1 MRGERLGVRNDPARV
16 RAAGDPTPGGGASTS
31 GLLDDRTRKRH
42 PLASS
47 SPPPVQCTIPNPLAF
62 LLVFFTGRKGE
73 IFTGMRIEYSKGER
87 ASKEL
92 ILLNRQTSFEA
103 SGRKMKVLLIFPPDW
118 FPSEPYLSLPSLT
131 AVLRKAGHTVVQKD
145 VNLEMWDWYFSE
157 DFLKKVLRKV
167 PQQLDRLRK
176 LANKRDLTDWE
187 MDVQLALCDVTRQRI
202 DELIKKAEKAKA
214 IVRGEVFYDIDQLE
228 WAIQVFREVTQT
240 ISLVYAP
247 ARICM
252 PPMETDLSYKVYAS
266 NEVIEAVN
274 DQQVNVYRDVFEQ
287 LVKPVIEAEKPDV
300 VGISIVLQQQIFST
314 MTFCALIKEQF
325 PHIHVTI
332 GGNTVTRLRDVL
344 PQSPL
349 FQFFDSAVVY
359 EGETAFVQLVEA
371 VGAKRDLGSV
381 PNTIYKDDKGV
392 HESAL
397 SYAEHMA
404 ELPPPDFDGLPL
416 QKYFVPTNVLPYL
429 ATRGCYWGRC
439 EFCDHGE
446 GYTAG
451 YRSKKI
457 QDVLAEIRFLKDKY
471 GVRHFH
477 FTDESYPPALFRK
490 LARGLVEEKMD
501 IFWTT
506 HMRFEKSLLEDGVWE
521 DAKQS
526 GCRYLHFG
534 YESGVERVL
543 KLMDK
548 ATTTEIMTKHLK
560 YTAEAGIWNHC
571 MGFFGFPGETREEAW
586 QSVEFLEQNKN
597 YVHSLG
603 FGTFD
608 LGRHNPVAKHPERWG
623 VTAYKNP
630 EWDLALDYYFTVK
643 NGLSIEEAERVF
655 QEFERNHYSGWD
667 LRLYIREYIFL
678 YICKFGLKKLPDL
691 QYQAAKIAGHTPT
704 LAGKM

>member
-1 MRGERLGVRNDPARV
+1 
-16 RAAGDPTPGGGASTS
+16 
-31 GLLDDRTRKRH
+31 
-42 PLASS
+42 
-47 SPPPVQCTIPNPLAF
+47 
-62 LLVFFTGRKGE
+62 
-73 IFTGMRIEYSKGER
+73 MRIEYSKGQR
-87 ASKEL
+87 ASDEL
-92 ILLNRQTSFEA
+92 IQLHRKASFES
-103 SGRKMKVLLIFPPDW
+103 SGRKMKVMLIFPPDW

-131 AVLRKAGHTVVQKD
+131 SVLRKAGHTVIQKD

-157 DFLKKVLRKV
+157 DFLKRVLRRV

-176 LANKRDLTDWE
+176 LSKKRELADWE

-214 IVRGEVFYDIDQLE
+214 IVRGETFYDIDQLE

-266 NEVIEAVN
+266 NDVIDAVN
-274 DQQVNVYRDVFEQ
+274 DEQVNVYRDVFDQ
-287 LVKPVIEAEKPDV
+287 IVKPVLEAEKPDV
-300 VGISIVLQQQIFST
+300 VGISIVLQQQIFSS
-314 MTFCALIKEQF
+314 MTFCALIKQQF

-344 PQSPL
+344 SQSPL

-359 EGETAFVQLVEA
+359 EGETAFLQLVEA
-371 VGAKRDLGSV
+371 VGAKRDLSGV
-381 PNTIYKDDKGV
+381 PNTIYKDAKGV
-392 HESAL
+392 HESPL
-397 SYAEHMA
+397 SYAEDMA

-416 QKYFVPTNVLPYL
+416 SKYFVPTNVLPYL

-457 QDVLAEIRFLKDKY
+457 QDVLADIKYLRDKY

-490 LARGLVEEKMD
+490 LARGLVESKMD

-506 HMRFEKSLLEDGVWE
+506 HMRFEKSLLEDAVWE
-521 DAKQS
+521 DAKNS

-543 KLMDK
+543 QLMDK

-560 YTAEAGIWNHC
+560 LTADAGIWNHC
-571 MGFFGFPGETREEAW
+571 MGFFGFPGETKEEAW
-586 QSVEFLEQNKN
+586 QSVQFLEQNKD

-630 EWDLALDYYFTVK
+630 EWDLALDYYFTVT
-643 NGLSIEEAERVF
+643 NGMSIEEAERVF

-678 YICKFGLKKLPDL
+678 YICRFGLKKLNDL
-691 QYQAAKIAGHTPT
+691 QYSAAKIAGITPT